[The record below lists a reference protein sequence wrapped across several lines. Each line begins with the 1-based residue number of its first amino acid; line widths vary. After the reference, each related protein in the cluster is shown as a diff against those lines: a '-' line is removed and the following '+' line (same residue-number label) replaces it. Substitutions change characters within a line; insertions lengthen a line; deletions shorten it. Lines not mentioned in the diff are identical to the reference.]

1 MLPSKIVHLDWLA
14 QKGLHFGSCEGLI
27 AYMNSSPFILLIDD
41 HALFRTGVRLV
52 LNTSMPALQV
62 QEAESLEQAMR
73 GSLAPVLI
81 VLDIQLLGLNGI
93 DGIALLKRK
102 WPQTPVVILSSHS
115 DTETVSKA
123 MVRGAEAFVSK
134 AETADKIVRVVD
146 QILRGQAAVDNTGV
160 VKKSVET
167 TISQNLTPR
176 QCEVLD
182 FLCQGLSNKAIAR
195 RLSLSENTVRGHVQ
209 AILEFLQVASRSE
222 AAFVARRLG
231 LVD

>member
-1 MLPSKIVHLDWLA
+1 
-14 QKGLHFGSCEGLI
+14 
-27 AYMNSSPFILLIDD
+27 MNSSSFILLIDD

-52 LNTSMPALQV
+52 LNTSMPTLQV
-62 QEAESLEQAMR
+62 QETESLEQAMH
-73 GSLAPVLI
+73 GSLAPALI

-123 MVRGAEAFVSK
+123 MARGAEAFVTK
-134 AETADKIVRVVD
+134 AEAADKIVRVID
-146 QILRGQAAVDNTGV
+146 QILHGQAIADNTGV
-160 VKKSVET
+160 LKKGLKNT
-167 TISQNLTPR
+167 TPNLTPR
-176 QCEVLD
+176 QCEVLG

-195 RLSLSENTVRGHVQ
+195 RLDLSENTVRGHVQ
-209 AILEFLQVASRSE
+209 AILEFLQVTSRSE
-222 AAFVARRLG
+222 AAFVARRQG

>member
-1 MLPSKIVHLDWLA
+1 
-14 QKGLHFGSCEGLI
+14 
-27 AYMNSSPFILLIDD
+27 MNSFPFILLIDD

-52 LNTSMPALQV
+52 LNTSMPTLHV

-73 GSLAPVLI
+73 SSLTPVLI

-115 DTETVSKA
+115 DTETVNKA
-123 MVRGAEAFVSK
+123 MARGAEAFVTK
-134 AETADKIVRVVD
+134 AETADKIVCVIDR
-146 QILRGQAAVDNTGV
+146 ILHGQAITDNIAVL
-160 VKKSVET
+160 KKGVET
-167 TISQNLTPR
+167 SSPNLTPR

-182 FLCQGLSNKAIAR
+182 LLCQGLSNKAIAR
-195 RLSLSENTVRGHVQ
+195 RLALSENTVRGHVQ

-222 AAFVARRLG
+222 AAFVARRQG
-231 LVD
+231 LID